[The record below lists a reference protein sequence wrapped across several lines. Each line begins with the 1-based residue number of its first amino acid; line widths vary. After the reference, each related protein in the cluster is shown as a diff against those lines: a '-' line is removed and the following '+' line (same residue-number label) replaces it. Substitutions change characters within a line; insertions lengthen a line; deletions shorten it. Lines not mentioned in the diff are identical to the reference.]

1 MMRPDADEALR
12 YLGAA
17 HADAQLH
24 RQAEALADELA
35 AALQPRH
42 VWAAFPL
49 EQEEG
54 RSQLTGTAVELSG
67 ATAGRMLKGCAQA
80 VLLACTLGA
89 RFDAM
94 LRAAQARDMAR
105 AVLLDALGSAFVEA
119 GCDEAEAEIA
129 ARFPGLYLTDRFSPG
144 YGDLP
149 LDIQPALCAALDG
162 GRRLGLTVTGS
173 LLLNP
178 TKSVTAVLGLS
189 PAPQPARIRGCQFCA
204 MAGSC
209 PYRKE
214 GKTCGY

>member
-1 MMRPDADEALR
+1 MSRPSVDEALR

-17 HADAQLH
+17 RADPELR
-24 RQAEALADELA
+24 RQAQTLADELA

-42 VWAAFPL
+42 VWAACPL
-49 EQEEG
+49 ERTG
-54 RSQLTGTAVELSG
+54 DAFRLAGTAVELSG
-67 ATAGRMLKGCAQA
+67 ATARRMLAGCGQA

-89 RFDAM
+89 RFDAL
-94 LRAAQARDMAR
+94 LRSAQARDMAR
-105 AVLLDALGSAFVEA
+105 AVLLDTLGSAFVET

-149 LDIQPALCAALDG
+149 LTVQPALCAALDG

-178 TKSVTAVLGLS
+178 AKSVTAILGLS
-189 PAPQPARIRGCQFCA
+189 ETPQPARVRGCQFCA

-209 PYRKE
+209 QFRKE
-214 GKTCGY
+214 GKTCGC